1 MSSRRILVVET
12 NEFSRRNVALFFM
25 QHGYRPFE
33 ADSAQKAFELLA
45 REDFYAVIT
54 DFSLEGKVTGLDILR
69 RYDQVSPGGRKILVS
84 DAREYAQSDGAH
96 CLQKPLS
103 LGDLLLALKNHNSA
117 GKDH

>member
-1 MSSRRILVVET
+1 MSSRRILIVET

-33 ADSAQKAFELLA
+33 ADSAQTALELLA

-69 RYDQVSPGGRKILVS
+69 CYEQVSPGGRKILVS
-84 DAREYAQSDGAH
+84 DTPNSAQSDGAY
-96 CLQKPLS
+96 CLQRPLS
-103 LGDLLLALKNHNSA
+103 LSNLLLAVKNRKSA